1 MRQLQQDV
9 SYEKD
14 KEWNAMEPRK
24 GGKEREREIERR
36 ILSYC
41 SDDSEEKPKLN

>member
-24 GGKEREREIERR
+24 GGKERERR